1 MRMTRFP
8 GKGAY
13 FPSPRAGASTP
24 RARIRYNARF
34 SQNPDSMTQTNW
46 RTPWVILICGG
57 IILTLSLG
65 TRHSFG
71 LYLPPMTLDLGWS
84 RETFAI
90 ALAIQNLVYGL
101 ATPFAG
107 MIADKF
113 GAPRALIGGTL
124 LYALGMMLMAH
135 STSGWDFSFS
145 AGLLVGIGLSCSG
158 FSTVFGAIGRA
169 FPPEKRTVVLGIAGA
184 AGSFGQFL
192 MLPYGQTLITHFGW
206 HNALLI
212 SAATLFLILP
222 LSSAL
227 SEKIGSRA
235 VDASKQSI
243 PEALREALGHSGYVL
258 LCSGYFVCG
267 FQLMF
272 ISVHFPAYLI
282 DQRMTPQVGMMA
294 LALIGLFNIFGS
306 YLWGW
311 LGQHYTKKYVLSA
324 LYFIR
329 ALVFA
334 LFLVLPLSPL
344 TVYGFSAAIG
354 FLWLGTVPVTSGLI
368 AHIFGVKYLATLTG
382 IAFLFHQVG
391 SFLGVWIAGY
401 LFDVT
406 GSYQLM
412 WVLTIAL
419 GILAGLINLPI
430 NEKPVIRPAVA
441 AA

>member
-1 MRMTRFP
+1 
-8 GKGAY
+8 
-13 FPSPRAGASTP
+13 
-24 RARIRYNARF
+24 
-34 SQNPDSMTQTNW
+34 MTQSNW

-124 LYALGMMLMAH
+124 LYALGMMLMAN

-235 VDASKQSI
+235 VDANRQSI
-243 PEALREALGHSGYVL
+243 PEALREAFGHSGYVL

-329 ALVFA
+329 ALVFT

-430 NEKPVIRPAVA
+430 NERPVVRPAVA
-441 AA
+441 PA